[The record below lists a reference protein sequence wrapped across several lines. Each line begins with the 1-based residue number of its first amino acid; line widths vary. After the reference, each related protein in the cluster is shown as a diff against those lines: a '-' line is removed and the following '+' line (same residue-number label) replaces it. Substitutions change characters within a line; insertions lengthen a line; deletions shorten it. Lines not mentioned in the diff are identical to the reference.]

1 MAGMLTEGYDGFPT
15 MYADLSKR
23 LSAPLRGSTLLLRC
37 PKVVLPARVRQ
48 LLQPGDDDKEC
59 GRSAF
64 QERLA
69 GVISW
74 AMPEPDDTELG
85 AEVNDGADHTAV
97 IPDTSETKAA
107 QLAWSMADN
116 FPDVTSTA
124 ERQPLPLPLKV
135 LLGCVAIGAVTLVA
149 FVIGHRGF
157 PGSPQHASAPNAAPA
172 VKSPGAATAANSP
185 QPARAETKGS
195 TAQSAAESIRAAIP
209 QVTELIEITED
220 NDPNNLIGRPNGYVA
235 ASVLVDSRLPRCT
248 STNLGDDCGAIIE
261 QWPDQAAA
269 QRRDDYVQS
278 ILRTMPMVGQQWTA
292 VKGNLL
298 LRVTGQLKPSA
309 AEAYKAAFTA

>member
-1 MAGMLTEGYDGFPT
+1 M
-15 MYADLSKR
+15 S
-23 LSAPLRGSTLLLRC
+23 
-37 PKVVLPARVRQ
+37 
-48 LLQPGDDDKEC
+48 
-59 GRSAF
+59 
-64 QERLA
+64 
-69 GVISW
+69 
-74 AMPEPDDTELG
+74 EPDDTELS
-85 AEVNDGADHTAV
+85 AEVGDGADHTAV

-107 QLAWSMADN
+107 QLAWSIADN
-116 FPDVTSTA
+116 APDVTSAA
-124 ERQPLPLPLKV
+124 ERQPLPLSLKI
-135 LLGCVAIGAVTLVA
+135 LLGCVAVGAVTLVA

-185 QPARAETKGS
+185 RPARADALTP

-220 NDPNNLIGRPNGYVA
+220 NDPNHLIGRPNGYVA
-235 ASVLVDSRLPRCT
+235 ASVLVDSRLPGCTST
-248 STNLGDDCGAIIE
+248 STNLGDDCGAVIE

-278 ILRTMPMVGQQWTA
+278 ILRTMPMLGQQWTT